1 MWDAW
6 QEQTALTAA
15 RKVLR
20 KNRSPQAAAQA
31 VLEAAGSVRKAGSA
45 DAIVAISI
53 PEPLPKCEP
62 AIALEA
68 WLQDGVRHSLTP
80 FWSQASNAAAQ
91 VPVSCHSLH
100 AHDIHVS

>member
-62 AIALEA
+62 AIALEPSFKRRCP
-68 WLQDGVRHSLTP
+68 GSR
-80 FWSQASNAAAQ
+80 F
-91 VPVSCHSLH
+91 VSFF
-100 AHDIHVS
+100 ART